1 MSNFIPT
8 YEYPRSPWMHFVFLI
23 VIGVLSLPCYEAYQ
37 AHTPLFIW
45 LGIPI
50 LFYYPSECE
59 STLSSS
65 YYPTRDYVNGRI
77 PIYLVKQGNRSV
89 AGFNEYNLD
98 KYFVYRLLTE
108 FNRARLAYTVQGIDR
123 YPKTFK
129 FLFFIKLNIC
139 TQVNDYER
147 RYR

>member
-50 LFYYPSECE
+50 LFLIIVWIWMIMNPLAEIKEHYIEFFIVPFYAPRLYKNDIIHYKFTSY
-59 STLSSS
+59 TLW
-65 YYPTRDYVNGRI
+65 I
-77 PIYLVKQGNRSV
+77 
-89 AGFNEYNLD
+89 
-98 KYFVYRLLTE
+98 
-108 FNRARLAYTVQGIDR
+108 
-123 YPKTFK
+123 TFK
-129 FLFFIKLNIC
+129 DFDQKRYTLFIFTK
-139 TQVNDYER
+139 
-147 RYR
+147 RYKTYISDFFNAG